1 MSALAY
7 GSMLITWS
15 TSRANVAMPVFLAAA
30 DTRPR
35 WTSVGQLCQGPPRS
49 YSCSTRMGHRTFCQN
64 SHPGAGSDTPPAWA
78 GSRPCPSLRLRPLP
92 QRPLCLAPAPALC
105 FSAVPSEHGML
116 AMSRDTRVPV
126 LARAGRGEARSLSA
140 RRGPEAKLV
149 QAVRRSG
156 RVEGMRTLLQRT
168 APHYRD
174 LPSWPPPRDVSIV
187 ALPGCPQ

>member
-15 TSRANVAMPVFLAAA
+15 TSRANVAMPVFSRSGRHSSTV
-30 DTRPR
+30 DECRP
-35 WTSVGQLCQGPPRS
+35 VMPGPATVVLVLYPH
-49 YSCSTRMGHRTFCQN
+49 GAPTFCHN